1 MNLLDIVGSLLHR
14 ERKRAYE
21 QAVGAE
27 LPKLAPPKPSSTV
40 MEEVRGRLAGPGA
53 LTFGRLPSG
62 EIVRVK
68 GETSLKSALVI
79 GAPGSGKTRFLLG
92 LLTELIARALRDEAE
107 IELVDPKTETY
118 SLTCQILA
126 ALYLD
131 GDTALR
137 DAIRRRVRVIDWSRD
152 AVSPVTPFDNAEGIV
167 SNAYLAHLRTDATVQ
182 ASPQTYTESLKQAL
196 FMLSWLLTE
205 KGFPPNLRF
214 VSKLY
219 SDPAFRAKVIAD
231 VAEPD
236 LRNYFAELDRHMAR
250 PTADALL
257 RRFQH
262 DLSFPEV
269 RLSIG
274 IPPGSLR
281 NILPAGSP
289 RITLGNYGSGMALP
303 ASVGKER
310 AAHRVTDV
318 LLRAPRRNPKRP
330 GLLFLEEAPTLLAGG
345 SELVEPLTTA
355 ARTLRSV
362 GFGVVFCGQDV
373 ANALPGPMVRTLQ
386 LNTWWWAIFRSHE
399 EADWIYPHLLV
410 DSAGAALSE
419 GDRQKEFRRLMVGL
433 PRQKYFLHV
442 KGEPALPM
450 RAPTVPDPSA
460 SAKRSEA
467 ELLEVFR
474 REIASVS
481 MVPAA
486 TAADLIARFEAT
498 VVDRATIPP
507 PPPKKAAPKGAAPVR
522 GIADLLRMMGG
533 GPGTGA

>member
-1 MNLLDIVGSLLHR
+1 MNLLDVVGSLLHR

-126 ALYLD
+126 ALYLG
-131 GDTALR
+131 GDSALR
-137 DAIRRRVRVIDWSRD
+137 EAIRRRVRVIDWSRD

-303 ASVGKER
+303 ATVGKER

-318 LLRAPRRNPKRP
+318 LLRAPRRDPKRP

-419 GDRQKEFRRLMVGL
+419 GDRQREFRRLMVGL

-460 SAKRSEA
+460 TAKRSEA

-498 VVDRATIPP
+498 VVDHATIPP

>member
-1 MNLLDIVGSLLHR
+1 MSFLDFVGSILHR
-14 ERKRAYE
+14 ERRRAYE
-21 QAVGAE
+21 MAVAAE
-27 LPKLAPPKPSSTV
+27 LPKLAPPKPSSEV

-62 EIVRVK
+62 QIVRVK
-68 GETSLKSALVI
+68 GDTSMKSALVI

-92 LLTELIARALRDEAE
+92 LLIELISRALRDEVE

-126 ALYLD
+126 ALYLG
-131 GDTALR
+131 GDFALR
-137 DAIRRRVRVIDWSRD
+137 EAIRRRVRVIDWSRS
-152 AVSPVTPFDNAEGIV
+152 AVSPVTPFNNTDGIV

-236 LRNYFAELDRHMAR
+236 LRNYFAELERHMAR

-274 IPPGSLR
+274 IPPASLR

-410 DSAGAALSE
+410 DEAGAALSE

-433 PRQKYFLHV
+433 PSRKYFLHV

-450 RAPTVPDPSA
+450 RAPTVNDPSDT
-460 SAKRSEA
+460 AKRSEA

-486 TAADLIARFEAT
+486 TAADLIARFEAE

-533 GPGTGA
+533 PPGTGA

>member
-1 MNLLDIVGSLLHR
+1 MNLLDIVSSLLHR

-21 QAVGAE
+21 QAIGAE

-92 LLTELIARALRDEAE
+92 LLTELIGRALRDEAE

-126 ALYLD
+126 ALYLG

-137 DAIRRRVRVIDWSRD
+137 EAIRRRVRVIDWSRD

-450 RAPTVPDPSA
+450 RAPTVPDPSDI
-460 SAKRSEA
+460 AKRSEA

-498 VVDRATIPP
+498 VVDHATIPP
-507 PPPKKAAPKGAAPVR
+507 PPPKKAAPKGAAPIR

>member
-1 MNLLDIVGSLLHR
+1 
-14 ERKRAYE
+14 
-21 QAVGAE
+21 
-27 LPKLAPPKPSSTV
+27 
-40 MEEVRGRLAGPGA
+40 
-53 LTFGRLPSG
+53 
-62 EIVRVK
+62 
-68 GETSLKSALVI
+68 
-79 GAPGSGKTRFLLG
+79 
-92 LLTELIARALRDEAE
+92 
-107 IELVDPKTETY
+107 
-118 SLTCQILA
+118 
-126 ALYLD
+126 
-131 GDTALR
+131 
-137 DAIRRRVRVIDWSRD
+137 
-152 AVSPVTPFDNAEGIV
+152 
-167 SNAYLAHLRTDATVQ
+167 
-182 ASPQTYTESLKQAL
+182 
-196 FMLSWLLTE
+196 
-205 KGFPPNLRF
+205 
-214 VSKLY
+214 
-219 SDPAFRAKVIAD
+219 
-231 VAEPD
+231 
-236 LRNYFAELDRHMAR
+236 
-250 PTADALL
+250 DALL

-274 IPPGSLR
+274 IPPASLR

-373 ANALPGPMVRTLQ
+373 ANALPDPMVRTLQ

-410 DSAGAALSE
+410 DEAGAALSE

-433 PRQKYFLHV
+433 PSRKYFLHV

-450 RAPTVPDPSA
+450 RAPTVNDPSDM
-460 SAKRSEA
+460 AKRSEA

-486 TAADLIARFEAT
+486 TAADLIARFEAD

-507 PPPKKAAPKGAAPVR
+507 APPKKAAPKGAAPVR

-533 GPGTGA
+533 SPGTGA

>member
-1 MNLLDIVGSLLHR
+1 MNLLDLVGSLLHR
-14 ERKRAYE
+14 ERRRAYE

-126 ALYLD
+126 ALYLG

-137 DAIRRRVRVIDWSRD
+137 EAIRRRVRVIDWSRD

-419 GDRQKEFRRLMVGL
+419 GYRQKEFRRLMVGL

-460 SAKRSEA
+460 AAKRSEA

-498 VVDRATIPP
+498 VVDHATIPP

>member
-1 MNLLDIVGSLLHR
+1 MSFLDFVGSILHR
-14 ERKRAYE
+14 ERRRAYE
-21 QAVGAE
+21 MAVAAE
-27 LPKLAPPKPSSTV
+27 LPKLAPPKPSSEV

-62 EIVRVK
+62 QIVRVK
-68 GETSLKSALVI
+68 GDTSMKSALVI

-92 LLTELIARALRDEAE
+92 LLIELISRALRDEVE

-126 ALYLD
+126 ALYLG
-131 GDTALR
+131 GDSALR
-137 DAIRRRVRVIDWSRD
+137 EAIRRRVRVIDWSRE
-152 AVSPVTPFDNAEGIV
+152 AVSPVTPFDNTEGIV

-236 LRNYFAELDRHMAR
+236 LRNYFAELERHMAR

-274 IPPGSLR
+274 IPPASLR

-410 DSAGAALSE
+410 DEAGAALSE

-433 PRQKYFLHV
+433 PSRKYFLHV

-450 RAPTVPDPSA
+450 RAPTVNDPSDM
-460 SAKRSEA
+460 AKRSEA

-481 MVPAA
+481 MVPAK
-486 TAADLIARFEAT
+486 TAADLIARFEAE

-507 PPPKKAAPKGAAPVR
+507 APPKKAAPKGAAPVR

-533 GPGTGA
+533 SPGTGA

>member
-21 QAVGAE
+21 QAIGAE

-126 ALYLD
+126 ALYLS

-137 DAIRRRVRVIDWSRD
+137 EAIRRRVRVIDWSRD

-231 VAEPD
+231 VTEPD

-330 GLLFLEEAPTLLAGG
+330 GLLFLDEAPTLLAGG

-450 RAPTVPDPSA
+450 RAPTVPDPSDI
-460 SAKRSEA
+460 AKRSEA

-481 MVPAA
+481 MVSAA

>member
-14 ERKRAYE
+14 ERKHAYE
-21 QAVGAE
+21 QAKGAE

-126 ALYLD
+126 ALYLG

-137 DAIRRRVRVIDWSRD
+137 EAIRRRVRVIDWSRD

-236 LRNYFAELDRHMAR
+236 LRNYFAELERHMAR

-274 IPPGSLR
+274 IPPASIR

-410 DSAGAALSE
+410 DEAGAALSE

-433 PRQKYFLHV
+433 ASRKYFLHV

-450 RAPTVPDPSA
+450 RAPTVNDPSDM
-460 SAKRSEA
+460 AKRSEA

-486 TAADLIARFEAT
+486 TAADLIARFEAE

-507 PPPKKAAPKGAAPVR
+507 APPKKAPPKGAAPVR

-533 GPGTGA
+533 SPGTGA

>member
-1 MNLLDIVGSLLHR
+1 VAADG
-14 ERKRAYE
+14 ER
-21 QAVGAE
+21 V
-27 LPKLAPPKPSSTV
+27 PPIL
-40 MEEVRGRLAGPGA
+40 RL
-53 LTFGRLPSG
+53 
-62 EIVRVK
+62 
-68 GETSLKSALVI
+68 
-79 GAPGSGKTRFLLG
+79 
-92 LLTELIARALRDEAE
+92 
-107 IELVDPKTETY
+107 
-118 SLTCQILA
+118 
-126 ALYLD
+126 
-131 GDTALR
+131 
-137 DAIRRRVRVIDWSRD
+137 
-152 AVSPVTPFDNAEGIV
+152 
-167 SNAYLAHLRTDATVQ
+167 
-182 ASPQTYTESLKQAL
+182 
-196 FMLSWLLTE
+196 
-205 KGFPPNLRF
+205 

-231 VAEPD
+231 VAEPG
-236 LRNYFAELDRHMAR
+236 LWNYFAELDRHMAR

-289 RITLGNYGSGMALP
+289 LVTLGNYGSGMALP

-318 LLRAPRRNPKRP
+318 LLRAPRRDPKRP

-362 GFGVVFCGQDV
+362 GFGVIFCGRDV

-410 DSAGAALSE
+410 DAAGAALSE
-419 GDRQKEFRRLMVGL
+419 GGRQKELRRLMVGL
-433 PRQKYFLHV
+433 PRQKYFLRV

-460 SAKRSEA
+460 AAKRAEA
-467 ELLEVFR
+467 ELQG
-474 REIASVS
+474 
-481 MVPAA
+481 
-486 TAADLIARFEAT
+486 
-498 VVDRATIPP
+498 
-507 PPPKKAAPKGAAPVR
+507 K
-522 GIADLLRMMGG
+522 
-533 GPGTGA
+533 

>member
-1 MNLLDIVGSLLHR
+1 MNILDVVGSLLRR

-27 LPKLAPPKPSSTV
+27 LPKLAGPKPSSAV
-40 MEEVRGRLAGPGA
+40 MEEVRGRLAGPDA

-92 LLTELIARALRDEAE
+92 LLIELIARALRDEAE
-107 IELVDPKTETY
+107 IELVDPKTETF

-126 ALYLD
+126 ALYLG
-131 GDTALR
+131 GDTSLR
-137 DAIRRRVRVIDWSRD
+137 EAIRRRVRVIDWSRD

-214 VSKLY
+214 ISKLY

-231 VAEPD
+231 VTEPD
-236 LRNYFAELDRHMAR
+236 LRNYFVDLERHMAR

-419 GDRQKEFRRLMVGL
+419 GDRQKELRRLMVGL

-460 SAKRSEA
+460 AARRSEA

-498 VVDRATIPP
+498 VVDHATILP

>member
-1 MNLLDIVGSLLHR
+1 MNLLDLVGSLLHR
-14 ERKRAYE
+14 ERRRAYE

-126 ALYLD
+126 ALYLG

-137 DAIRRRVRVIDWSRD
+137 EAIRRRVRVIDWSRD

-460 SAKRSEA
+460 AAKRSEA

-498 VVDRATIPP
+498 VVDHATIPP

>member
-1 MNLLDIVGSLLHR
+1 VNLLDIVGSLLHR

-21 QAVGAE
+21 QAIGAE

-126 ALYLD
+126 ALYLG

-137 DAIRRRVRVIDWSRD
+137 EAIRRRVRVIDWSRD

-231 VAEPD
+231 VTEPD

-498 VVDRATIPP
+498 VVDHATIPP

>member
-1 MNLLDIVGSLLHR
+1 MNLLDLVGSLLHR
-14 ERKRAYE
+14 ERRRAYE

-126 ALYLD
+126 ALYLG

-137 DAIRRRVRVIDWSRD
+137 EAIRRRVRVIDWSRD

-410 DSAGAALSE
+410 DEAGAALSE

-433 PRQKYFLHV
+433 PSRKYFLHV

-450 RAPTVPDPSA
+450 RAPTVNDPSDM
-460 SAKRSEA
+460 AKRSEA

-481 MVPAA
+481 MVPAK
-486 TAADLIARFEAT
+486 TAADLIARFEAD

-507 PPPKKAAPKGAAPVR
+507 APPKKAAPKGAAPVR

-533 GPGTGA
+533 SPGTGA

>member
-1 MNLLDIVGSLLHR
+1 MSLLDFVGSILHR
-14 ERKRAYE
+14 ERRRAYE
-21 QAVGAE
+21 MAVAAE
-27 LPKLAPPKPSSTV
+27 LPKLAPPKPSSEV

-62 EIVRVK
+62 QIVRVK
-68 GETSLKSALVI
+68 GDTSMKSALVI

-92 LLTELIARALRDEAE
+92 LLIELISRALRDEVE

-126 ALYLD
+126 ALYLG
-131 GDTALR
+131 GDFALR
-137 DAIRRRVRVIDWSRD
+137 EAIRRRVRVIDWSRD
-152 AVSPVTPFDNAEGIV
+152 AVSPVTPFDNTEGIV

-236 LRNYFAELDRHMAR
+236 LRNYFAELERHMAR

-274 IPPGSLR
+274 IPPASLR

-410 DSAGAALSE
+410 DEAGAALSE

-433 PRQKYFLHV
+433 ASRKYFLHV

-450 RAPTVPDPSA
+450 RAPTVNDPSDM
-460 SAKRSEA
+460 AKRSEA

-486 TAADLIARFEAT
+486 TAADLIARFEAE

-507 PPPKKAAPKGAAPVR
+507 APPKKAPPKGAAPVR

-533 GPGTGA
+533 SPGTGA

>member
-1 MNLLDIVGSLLHR
+1 MSLLDFVGSILHR
-14 ERKRAYE
+14 ERRRAYE
-21 QAVGAE
+21 MAVAAE
-27 LPKLAPPKPSSTV
+27 LPKLAPPKPSSEV

-62 EIVRVK
+62 QIVRVK
-68 GETSLKSALVI
+68 GDTSMKSALVI

-92 LLTELIARALRDEAE
+92 LLIELISRALRDEVE

-126 ALYLD
+126 ALYLG
-131 GDTALR
+131 GDFALR
-137 DAIRRRVRVIDWSRD
+137 EAIRRRVRVIDWSRE
-152 AVSPVTPFDNAEGIV
+152 AVSPVTPFDNTDGIV

-236 LRNYFAELDRHMAR
+236 LRNYFAELERHMAR

-274 IPPGSLR
+274 IPPASLR

-373 ANALPGPMVRTLQ
+373 ANALPDPMVRTLQ

-410 DSAGAALSE
+410 DEAGAALSE

-433 PRQKYFLHV
+433 PSRKYFLHV

-450 RAPTVPDPSA
+450 RAPTVNDPSDM
-460 SAKRSEA
+460 AKRSEA

-486 TAADLIARFEAT
+486 TAADLIARFEAD

-507 PPPKKAAPKGAAPVR
+507 APLKKAAPKGAAPVR

-533 GPGTGA
+533 SPGTGA